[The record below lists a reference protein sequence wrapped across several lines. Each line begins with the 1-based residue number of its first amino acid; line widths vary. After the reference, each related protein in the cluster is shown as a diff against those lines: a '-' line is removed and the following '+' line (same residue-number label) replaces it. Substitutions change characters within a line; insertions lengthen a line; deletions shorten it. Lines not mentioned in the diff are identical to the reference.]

1 MILIRTIV
9 SVLLFRCVEFPVNV
23 RVRVMFR
30 VRVRFSMEKYPSA
43 IILWKLYTSVT
54 FPLERIHW
62 WKENTVTLKK
72 G

>member
-9 SVLLFRCVEFPVNV
+9 SVLLFQCVEFPVNI

-43 IILWKLYTSVT
+43 II
-54 FPLERIHW
+54 PLEIIH
-62 WKENTVTLKK
+62 
-72 G
+72 